1 MKNIKI
7 EWCENW
13 LKKAFAKLPNGIT
26 GIERDLLFSM
36 AEKAGLYEHD
46 TYGAPLTEALTN
58 LTKCDVVNDANGNF
72 AYHTFRIA

>member
-13 LKKAFAKLPNGIT
+13 IKRTFEKLPSGIT
-26 GIERDLLFSM
+26 GIERGCLFSM

-46 TYGAPLTEALTN
+46 TYGTPLSEALAN
-58 LTKCDVVNDANGNF
+58 LTKCKIVNDNNGNF
-72 AYHTFRIA
+72 AYHAFQLK